1 MNRRSSFGI
10 GLGLAE
16 DFVSQGSD
24 VPLAEQHEPGQ
35 ILERIPL
42 GLVGPA
48 EVDVGPVPRLVAQC
62 EQDRLDHV
70 GDGGGPRALTN
81 RDRASETGNI
91 KRRGKRRFPVPSLT
105 VHRRR
110 VDRDTVLWSID

>member
-42 GLVGPA
+42 GLG
-48 EVDVGPVPRLVAQC
+48 
-62 EQDRLDHV
+62 
-70 GDGGGPRALTN
+70 
-81 RDRASETGNI
+81 
-91 KRRGKRRFPVPSLT
+91 
-105 VHRRR
+105 R
-110 VDRDTVLWSID
+110 VW